1 MKDFVMNVNEYLP
14 LRDVVF
20 NTLREA
26 ILKGDLEPGERLMEI
41 SLANRLGVSR
51 TPIREAMRKLELEG
65 LVVMVPR
72 RGAQVASITEKDLKD
87 VLEVRTSLEV
97 LATELACE
105 RMTQDEMRDL
115 EAALEAFE
123 AALPGGDVTEIASK
137 DVAFHDVL
145 FEATKNARL
154 VQILNNLREQMYRY
168 RLEYLKD
175 FSSHERLLMEHR
187 ELLDAIRQQD
197 RDRAVNVITAHIY
210 NQEIA
215 VIRQINPEGM
225 DV

>member
-65 LVVMVPR
+65 LVVMVP
-72 RGAQVASITEKDLKD
+72 QVASITEKDLKD

-187 ELLDAIRQQD
+187 ELLDAIRQRD